1 MQSVIQGIVLIK
13 KQLQLKRVP
22 MMAKY
27 NIQKIS
33 SQLSKQLLVHVVLEP
48 QVLLAK
54 AKRKVARVPRQT
66 ILAKSLMVLL
76 RLNLKRSIGVFLN
89 PFVVYLSRFSI
100 SSNH

>member
-1 MQSVIQGIVLIK
+1 
-13 KQLQLKRVP
+13 